1 MNEVVGESLNEQLDY
16 KQIEAI
22 EILCDGGAYSISAV
36 SWPSVHC
43 LLNLSTNLTGEK
55 AYLDCQQTAAT
66 QPIIQ
71 FCSSITQYWVKGF
84 LYCFKKLRL
93 MHEAKAHPVLFFYFL
108 LFFFFFLGFC
118 QTHNSASV

>member
-84 LYCFKKLRL
+84 LYCFKNLSGTRQKLTQ
-93 MHEAKAHPVLFFYFL
+93 FSFSIFCC
-108 LFFFFFLGFC
+108 FFFFF
-118 QTHNSASV
+118 